1 MVIDETMVLS
11 AGRWRNWTRGRRGPR
26 GRRQRRIRHS
36 TASLEVLVAAAF

>member
-1 MVIDETMVLS
+1 MVIDETMVFS
-11 AGRWRNWTRGRRGPR
+11 AGRWRNWTRGRGPR